1 MKKAAVLLCL
11 LASFSSVAVAQKRPA
26 ITGIAFI
33 RMYAADQAASTAFYQ
48 GKLGFDRMKRSA
60 KVGTTQYAV
69 SDSQWLEVAP
79 LPTPAPQ
86 SRIAA
91 IAFTTRNAVAL
102 QSYLK
107 AHSVTIDQ
115 PLHNGSL
122 AVRDPE
128 GQLVIFVQQRPTSS
142 KAVSPHAS
150 SRRIIHTG
158 FWVHDRAKEDHFW
171 RDILGFRP
179 LWFGGQHDGEINY
192 VSSQVPDGTDW
203 IEYMLARDANP
214 SPRQL
219 GGMNH
224 FSLGVT
230 HMSDAVQA
238 LARNGCG
245 GPECS
250 KTQMGRDGKIQLN
263 LFDPDLTRVEFMEF
277 KPSGTTCCSPFT
289 GPPPAEK
296 ENR

>member
-1 MKKAAVLLCL
+1 MKKAAALLCL
-11 LASFSSVAVAQKRPA
+11 LASFAYAQKRPA
-26 ITGIAFI
+26 ITGIAFV
-33 RMYAADQAASTAFYQ
+33 RMYTADPAASTAFYQ
-48 GKLGFDRMKRSA
+48 SKLGFDRTSKDGVA
-60 KVGTTQYAV
+60 HYAV

-79 LPTPAPQ
+79 LPSPAPL

-91 IAFTTRNAVAL
+91 IAFTTRNAAAL

-107 AHSVTIDQ
+107 AQSVAIDQ
-115 PLHNGSL
+115 PLHNGSFE
-122 AVRDPE
+122 VHDPE
-128 GQLVIFVQQRPTSS
+128 GQLVIFVQQHAASS
-142 KAVSPHAS
+142 KAVSPHAT

-158 FWVHDRAKEDHFW
+158 FWVHDRAAEDHFW

-179 LWFGGQHDGEINY
+179 LWFGGQHDGEVDY

-203 IEYMLARDANP
+203 IEYMLNRSPNP
-214 SPRQL
+214 SPHSL
-219 GGMNH
+219 GSMNH
-224 FSLGVT
+224 FSLGVA

-238 LARNGCG
+238 LARNGCN

-250 KTQMGRDGKIQLN
+250 KTQMGRDGKVQLN
-263 LFDPDLTRVEFMEF
+263 LFDPDLTRVEYMEF
-277 KPSGTTCCSPFT
+277 NPSGPICCSPFT

>member
-1 MKKAAVLLCL
+1 MIKAAALLFL
-11 LASFSSVAVAQKRPA
+11 LAPLAHAQQRPA
-26 ITGIAFI
+26 ITGIAFV
-33 RMYAADQAASTAFYQ
+33 RMYAADPAASAAFY
-48 GKLGFDRMKRSA
+48 GDKLGFDQTK
-60 KVGTTQYAV
+60 KDGIVHYAV
-69 SDSQWLEVAP
+69 NDSQWLEVTP

-91 IAFTTRNAVAL
+91 IAFTTRNAAAL

-107 AHSVTIDQ
+107 AHAVTIDQ
-115 PLHNGSL
+115 PLRKGSF
-122 AVRDPE
+122 AVHDPE
-128 GQLVIFVQQRPTSS
+128 GQLVIFVQQRPASS
-142 KAVSPHAS
+142 KAVSARAS
-150 SRRIIHTG
+150 ARRLIHTG

-203 IEYMLARDANP
+203 IEYMLNRDETPSAR
-214 SPRQL
+214 SL
-219 GGMNH
+219 GSMNH
-224 FSLGVT
+224 FSLGVA
-230 HMSDAVQA
+230 HMSDAVAA
-238 LARNGCG
+238 LARNGCT

-250 KTQMGRDGKIQLN
+250 NSKMGRDGKVQLN
-263 LFDPDLTRVEFMEF
+263 LFDPDLTRAEFMEF

-289 GPPPAEK
+289 GPPPTEV

>member
-1 MKKAAVLLCL
+1 MKKAAALLCL
-11 LASFSSVAVAQKRPA
+11 LASFAYAQKRPA
-26 ITGIAFI
+26 ITGIAFV
-33 RMYAADQAASTAFYQ
+33 RMYTADPAASTAFYQ
-48 GKLGFDRMKRSA
+48 SKLGFDRTSKDGVA
-60 KVGTTQYAV
+60 HYAV

-79 LPTPAPQ
+79 LPSTAPL

-91 IAFTTRNAVAL
+91 IAFTTRNAAAL

-107 AHSVTIDQ
+107 AQSVAIDQ
-115 PLHNGSL
+115 PLHNGSFG
-122 AVRDPE
+122 VHDPE
-128 GQLVIFVQQRPTSS
+128 GQLVIFVQQHASSS
-142 KAVSPHAS
+142 KAVSPHAT

-158 FWVHDRAKEDHFW
+158 FWVHDRAAEDHFW

-179 LWFGGQHDGEINY
+179 LWFGGQHDGEVDY

-203 IEYMLARDANP
+203 IEYMLNRSPNP
-214 SPRQL
+214 SPHSL
-219 GGMNH
+219 GSMNH
-224 FSLGVT
+224 FSLGVA

-238 LARNGCG
+238 LARNGCN

-250 KTQMGRDGKIQLN
+250 KTQMGRDGKVQLN
-263 LFDPDLTRVEFMEF
+263 LFDPDLTRVEYMEF
-277 KPSGTTCCSPFT
+277 QPSGPICCSPFT